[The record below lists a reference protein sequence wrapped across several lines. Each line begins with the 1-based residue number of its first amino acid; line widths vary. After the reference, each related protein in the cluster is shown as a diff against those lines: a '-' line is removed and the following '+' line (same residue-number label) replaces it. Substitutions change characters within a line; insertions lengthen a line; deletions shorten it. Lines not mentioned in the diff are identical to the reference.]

1 VTTIAHDADKL
12 RELDADTRRAWSAY
26 SDRLREL
33 SGEEYEHAEDESWEE
48 LQTELSRLERR
59 RRTLDQTAD

>member
-12 RELDADTRRAWSAY
+12 REIDADTRRAWSAY

-48 LQTELSRLERR
+48 LQIELSRLERR
-59 RRTLDQTAD
+59 RRTLDQAAD

>member
-1 VTTIAHDADKL
+1 MTTIAHDADKL

-33 SGEEYEHAEDESWEE
+33 SGEKYEHAEDESWDE
-48 LQTELSRLERR
+48 LQIELSRLERR
-59 RRTLDQTAD
+59 RRTLVETSD

>member
-12 RELDADTRRAWSAY
+12 REIDADTRRAWSAY

-48 LQTELSRLERR
+48 LQIELSRLERR
-59 RRTLDQTAD
+59 RRTLDSAAD

>member
-48 LQTELSRLERR
+48 LQIELSRLERR
-59 RRTLDQTAD
+59 RRTLDHAAD

>member
-1 VTTIAHDADKL
+1 MTTIAHDVDKL

-33 SGEEYEHAEDESWEE
+33 SGQEYERAEDESWAE
-48 LQTELSRLERR
+48 LQSELDRLERR
-59 RRTLDQTAD
+59 RRALDQSAD

>member
-12 RELDADTRRAWSAY
+12 QELDADTRRAWSAY

-33 SGEEYEHAEDESWEE
+33 SGKEYEHAEDESWEE

-59 RRTLDQTAD
+59 RRTLDQAAD

>member
-1 VTTIAHDADKL
+1 MTLT
-12 RELDADTRRAWSAY
+12 SFAY
-26 SDRLREL
+26 RDRLRDL
-33 SGEEYEHAEDESWEE
+33 NGAEYEHAEDESWEE

>member
-1 VTTIAHDADKL
+1 MTAIAHDEEIL

-26 SDRLREL
+26 SDRLRDL
-33 SGEEYEHAEDESWEE
+33 SGEKYEHAENESWDE